1 MKICPT
7 CNSTWADFVE
17 LCFNDGTPL
26 QEVVAA
32 AAPTSAAPNLTDRVV
47 TPLLPAVGES
57 TEEAE
62 RPTVLDPAKAG
73 GAQTVRPADAE
84 MMPEPPRVV
93 RPEDPTLPPTAEPQ
107 EAAVPVHR
115 ELPEGVGEAL
125 PEVDDQT
132 SPEGDLSGLRAMGN
146 ISPNQTLLPF
156 DDDGSAST
164 QSVFPQAG
172 ERAAA
177 SPAAPPPKREVPPEP
192 RPAPSPAPASG
203 GVGVAVAVGTAALV
217 VILGAGGLFW
227 WWSSR
232 DLPPPPAPVTAPA
245 AAAPAPVEVPPAP
258 VEVPPAPAEVPPA
271 PSGDPAVPPPVAAPP
286 APAEG
291 TAAPASAAA
300 PAVSTGILKL
310 TPDPASARVWVDGKA
325 LGAGPQSV
333 SLPYGKHEVRL
344 EADGYKAEKFEVQ
357 ISGPQLLIPRKMT
370 ATGTPVEVELS
381 CVDTAP
387 CTVKVDGGE
396 VVTLPAK
403 LTIATGNRSFRLTSG
418 GGVMCTVYRTIRVP
432 EGASALQLP
441 LSCPR

>member
-7 CNSTWADFVE
+7 CNTTWADFVE

-26 QEVVAA
+26 QEVVTA
-32 AAPTSAAPNLTDRVV
+32 AAPASAAPNLTERVV
-47 TPLLPAVGES
+47 TPLLPPVGES

-93 RPEDPTLPPTAEPQ
+93 RPEDPTLPPSAEPQ

-132 SPEGDLSGLRAMGN
+132 SPEGDLSGLRSMGN

-156 DDDGSAST
+156 DDDGSVNT
-164 QSVFPQAG
+164 LPVFPQAG
-172 ERAAA
+172 ERAAT
-177 SPAAPPPKREVPPEP
+177 PAAAPAPRREPTPEP
-192 RPAPSPAPASG
+192 RPVSAPPPASG

-217 VILGAGGLFW
+217 VILGAGALFW

-232 DLPPPPAPVTAPA
+232 DLPPPPASVAAPAPAPA
-245 AAAPAPVEVPPAP
+245 AAAPVPVDVPPAPIEVPPAPEGEPAAPVEVPPAT
-258 VEVPPAPAEVPPA
+258 
-271 PSGDPAVPPPVAAPP
+271 PVAS
-286 APAEG
+286 AEG
-291 TAAPASAAA
+291 SAAPAPVAA

-310 TPDPASARVWVDGKA
+310 TPDPASARVWVNGKS

-357 ISGPQLLIPRKMT
+357 ISGPQLLIPRKMA

-387 CTVKVDGGE
+387 CTVKVDGAE
-396 VVTLPAK
+396 AVTLPAK
-403 LTIATGNRSFRLTSG
+403 LTITTGNRSFRLTSG

-432 EGASALQLP
+432 EGAPTLQLP